1 MRNPDLHEALR
12 SFALGAAALLRDDQ
26 SAGAELEFDLD
37 EGTARGGPTLYHY
50 RPLTGKFIADRWTR
64 LRAMPSCRPACDA
77 LGAGAAAYLRVNG
90 LRGAEAEPA
99 LQAMLERLY
108 EDATDFAFPEDRFE
122 RVYAHVERTL
132 FERSLPATV
141 LVAVHGL
148 ELDAERVDLGNGLA
162 LTRGE
167 HSDAPD
173 EAVWGDPAD
182 LRPEGSRRRPNA
194 LLTLTRAVTPDEPLS
209 VVEAGEAFREI
220 LTGMRLWKAGGVA
233 LAAVAWRRTGDGQW
247 QPFEIDSTGVARGAP
262 WILIEGEE
270 EELCEFLDAI
280 RGAACDGAVAWA
292 LARLEMGLGRR
303 LEAEALSDYLL
314 GLRALLDS
322 GTDGSRS
329 GLGLRVAVLCAEEDE
344 RKRTQRRVQLA
355 VALEHFVMG
364 DGAGDDYFD
373 AVGSDSPRTLVNEV
387 ERHLRALLR
396 DLLCGYLQP
405 DLRALAD
412 DLLLDQPEPAEIHAR
427 ALRDGPSTV
436 AARPQ
441 PGPPEAEPHDV
452 GHEIETLEEEHGHVE
467 VRHAG
472 DDDDT
477 EVLRAEPVP
486 SRREL
491 DWDDPQSY
499 SAPV

>member
-1 MRNPDLHEALR
+1 MRNRDLHDALR
-12 SFALGAAALLRDDQ
+12 SFALEAASLLRDEQ
-26 SAGAELEFDLD
+26 GGGAELEFDLD
-37 EGTARGGPTLYHY
+37 EGSGRGGPTLYHY
-50 RPLTGKFIADRWTR
+50 RPLTGKFIAERWSR
-64 LRAMPSCRPACDA
+64 LRALPSCGPACDA

-90 LRGAEAEPA
+90 LRGAESEPA

-108 EDATDFAFPEDRFE
+108 EDVTDFAFPEDRFE

-148 ELDAERVDLGNGLA
+148 ELDAEHVDLGNGLA
-162 LTRGE
+162 LIRGE

-182 LRPEGSRRRPNA
+182 VRPEDARRQPNA
-194 LLTLTRAVTPDEPLS
+194 LLTLTREVTPDEPLS
-209 VVEAGEAFREI
+209 VVEAGEAFREV
-220 LTGMRLWKAGGVA
+220 LTGMRLWKAGGIA
-233 LAAVAWRRTGDGQW
+233 LAAVAWRRTGDGHW
-247 QPFEIDSTGVARGAP
+247 QPFELEATGVARGEP

-270 EELCEFLDAI
+270 EELREFLEAI
-280 RGAACDGAVAWA
+280 GGSPRSGSVAWA

-314 GLRALLDS
+314 GLRSLLDS

-355 VALEHFVMG
+355 LALEHFVMG
-364 DGAGDDYFD
+364 DGADDDYFD
-373 AVGSDSPRTLVNEV
+373 AVSSDSPRTLVNEV

-405 DLRALAD
+405 DLRTLAD

-436 AARPQ
+436 AARPHS
-441 PGPPEAEPHDV
+441 PEADPHDM
-452 GHEIETLEEEHGHVE
+452 GYEIEALEEQHGDVE
-467 VRHAG
+467 VHHA
-472 DDDDT
+472 DDDT
-477 EVLRAEPVP
+477 ESLPVAPEPP
-486 SRREL
+486 QREL